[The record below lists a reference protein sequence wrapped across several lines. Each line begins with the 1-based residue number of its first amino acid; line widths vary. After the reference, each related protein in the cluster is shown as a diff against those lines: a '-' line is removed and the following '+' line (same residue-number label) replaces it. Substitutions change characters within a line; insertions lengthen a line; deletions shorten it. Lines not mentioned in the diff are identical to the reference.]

1 MQSLSDI
8 GAMTTPAPLLSLNMC
23 PEINAQNCTAYETFP
38 STRSE
43 VSMNVGVLLRMTK
56 TSQGKA
62 PGNSITQFASADLS
76 ELPGNYLQSS
86 TRRKP
91 NPIERV
97 AFGP

>member
-43 VSMNVGVLLRMTK
+43 VSMNVG
-56 TSQGKA
+56 QGKA